1 MNGFDIGAAVSRA
14 LTVDRA
20 RLDRAVAR
28 DMDEGRALTPD
39 ELDVVTPPEPPTP
52 DEIPHVKDEFFEHA
66 REVIPARDRLPPPD
80 AHMAPVAF
88 DVARFEGEYRRTW
101 LTSILPP
108 RHRALAFVE
117 QPTVKSD
124 LKIEQVKCLFN
135 FWLLVSLHRQIA
147 AGTAPEALRSV
158 TRRAI
163 DAEIA
168 AYKEIGKFATALKK
182 LPPAPAECP
191 RCGYALPPPNGRLR
205 PPQRP

>member
-1 MNGFDIGAAVSRA
+1 MNGFDINSAISRA
-14 LTVDRA
+14 LVMDRA
-20 RLDRAVAR
+20 RLDRAVAKA
-28 DMDEGRALTPD
+28 MDEDRPLTPD
-39 ELDVVTPPEPPTP
+39 ELDAVTPPEPPTP

-66 REVIPARDRLPPPD
+66 REVIPARDRLPPVD
-80 AHMAPVAF
+80 AHLLPVAF
-88 DVARFEGEYRRTW
+88 DMTRFEGEYRRAW
-101 LTSILPP
+101 LAHILPP
-108 RHRALAFVE
+108 RHRALAFIE

-135 FWLLVSLHRQIA
+135 FWLLVALHRAIA

-168 AYKEIGKFATALKK
+168 AYKEIGKFAAALKR
-182 LPPAPAECP
+182 LPPAPTECP
-191 RCGYALPPPNGRLR
+191 RCGYALPAPNGRRL

>member
-1 MNGFDIGAAVSRA
+1 MNGFDIGSAVSRA

-28 DMDEGRALTPD
+28 AMDEDRPLTPD
-39 ELDVVTPPEPPTP
+39 ELEAVTPLEPPTP
-52 DEIPHVKDEFFEHA
+52 DEIPNVKDEFFEHA
-66 REVIPARDRLPPPD
+66 REVIPVCDRLPIPD
-80 AHMAPVAF
+80 AHLMPVPV
-88 DVARFEGEYRRTW
+88 DMKRFEGEYRRTW

-108 RHRALAFVE
+108 RHRALAFIE

-135 FWLLVSLHRQIA
+135 FWLLVALHRAIA

-168 AYKEIGKFATALKK
+168 AYKEIGKFAAALKR

-191 RCGYALPPPNGRLR
+191 RCGYALPAPNGRQR

>member
-1 MNGFDIGAAVSRA
+1 MNGFDIGSAVSRA

-28 DMDEGRALTPD
+28 AMDEARPLTPD
-39 ELDVVTPPEPPTP
+39 ELEAVTPLEPPTP
-52 DEIPHVKDEFFEHA
+52 EEIPNVKDEFFEHA
-66 REVIPARDRLPPPD
+66 REVIPSRDVLPPLD
-80 AHMAPVAF
+80 AHLAPVPF
-88 DVARFEGEYRRTW
+88 DLTRFEGEYRRTW

-117 QPTVKSD
+117 QPTVNSD

-182 LPPAPAECP
+182 LPPTPAECP
-191 RCGYALPPPNGRLR
+191 RCGYALPAMNGRIGG
-205 PPQRP
+205 PQRP

>member
-1 MNGFDIGAAVSRA
+1 MTSLDITAAVTRA

-28 DMDEGRALTPD
+28 AIDEQRALTPD
-39 ELDVVTPPEPPTP
+39 ELETVTPPEPPTP
-52 DEIPHVKDEFFEHA
+52 DEIPPVKDEFFVHA
-66 REVIPARDRLPPPD
+66 REVIPARDALPIPD
-80 AHMAPVAF
+80 ARQIPAIIDMT
-88 DVARFEGEYRRTW
+88 RFEGDYRRAW
-101 LTSILPP
+101 LPHLLPP

-135 FWLLVSLHRQIA
+135 FWLLVTLHRAIA
-147 AGTAPEALRSV
+147 AGTAPEALRDV

-168 AYKEIGKFATALKK
+168 AYKEIGKFAAALRR

-191 RCGYALPPPNGRLR
+191 RCGYSLPASNGRQR

>member
-1 MNGFDIGAAVSRA
+1 MNGFDIHGAVSRA
-14 LTVDRA
+14 LVIDRA
-20 RLDRAVAR
+20 RLDRAVAKA
-28 DMDEGRALTPD
+28 MDEQRGLTPD
-39 ELDVVTPPEPPTP
+39 EIEAVTPPEPPAP
-52 DEIPHVKDEFFEHA
+52 EEIPAVTEEFFEHA
-66 REVIPARDRLPPPD
+66 RMVIPALDAVAPD
-80 AHMAPVAF
+80 LRRVPAVI
-88 DVARFEGEYRRTW
+88 DTARFEGEYRRAW
-101 LTSILPP
+101 LVNILPP
-108 RHRALAFVE
+108 RHRALAFLD

-168 AYKEIGKFATALKK
+168 AYKEIGKFAAALKR
-182 LPPAPAECP
+182 LPPAPTECP
-191 RCGYALPPPNGRLR
+191 RCGYALPAPNGRQR